1 MNYTMKRSECLESVA
16 ELLKDVPCLV
26 TVGRAWT
33 EWVALRPGPGNFQMK
48 TLGSGSSLGLGL
60 ALALPQRKIVVIDGD
75 GAVSMNVNGLLTVG
89 RKRPKNLIH
98 LVFDNR
104 MYESSGAL
112 PTASTDG
119 IDLSAVA
126 LASGIAKARRVDMV
140 ADFKSEVEK
149 ALTTDG
155 PHFIVANVVTPGRA
169 AVPAYSRTDEVEG
182 KFGFIRFLEQLEGRK
197 ILEDAID
204 VRQSIQ

>member
-16 ELLKDVPCLV
+16 ALLKDAPCLV

-33 EWVALRPGPGNFQMK
+33 EWLALRPGPGNFQMK

-60 ALALPQRKIVVIDGD
+60 ALALPHRKIVVIDGD

-89 RKRPKNLIH
+89 RKRPKNLVH

-119 IDLSAVA
+119 IDLNAVA
-126 LASGIAKARRVDMV
+126 LAAGIVNARRVDTV
-140 ADFKSEVEK
+140 PSFKSEVEK
-149 ALTTDG
+149 AMTTDG
-155 PHFIVANVVTPGRA
+155 PHFIIANVVTPGRA
-169 AVPAYSRTDEVEG
+169 TAPAYSRTDEVEG

>member
-16 ELLKDVPCLV
+16 ALLKDAPCLI

-33 EWVALRPGPGNFQMK
+33 EWIALRPGPGNFQMK

-60 ALALPQRKIVVIDGD
+60 ALALPHRKIVVIDGD

-89 RKRPKNLIH
+89 RKRPKNLVH

-119 IDLSAVA
+119 IDLNAVA
-126 LASGIAKARRVDMV
+126 LAAGIANARRVDTV
-140 ADFKSEVEK
+140 ASFKTEVEK
-149 ALTTDG
+149 AMTTDG

-169 AVPAYSRTDEVEG
+169 AAPAYSRTDEVEG

>member
-1 MNYTMKRSECLESVA
+1 MASSIKRSECLESVVD
-16 ELLKDVPCLV
+16 LLKDAPCLI

-33 EWVALRPGPGNFQMK
+33 EWNAMRPGDGNFQMK

-60 ALALPQRKIVVIDGD
+60 ALALAQRKIVVLDGD

-89 RKRPKNLIH
+89 RQKPKNLIH

-112 PTASTDG
+112 PTATTDNV
-119 IDLSAVA
+119 DLV
-126 LASGIAKARRVDMV
+126 GIAAAAGITKARRVDTV
-140 ADFKSEVEK
+140 AKFKSEVES
-149 ALTTDG
+149 AMATDG
-155 PHFIVANVVTPGRA
+155 PHFIVADVVTPGRA
-169 AVPAYSRTDEVEG
+169 AAPAYSRTDEVEG
-182 KFGFIRFLEQLEGRK
+182 KFRFIRFLEGLEKRK

-204 VRQSIQ
+204 VRQSLR